1 MGGAGGVTQIAVP
14 GSKAVAIETK
24 VGVSPR
30 ANIAHGTLAIAS
42 WIKCMAGSVRAVLT
56 ACVGILVAT
65 VAGETPAFAQ
75 TAPQT
80 PDTATAPT
88 DLTPTYFTLG
98 DTPEPVTLANP
109 PAAPTILSDADD
121 RDDDAADA
129 PPAVQSASN
138 EDEHCLAVAV
148 YYEARGEPLGG
159 QVAVAQVIVNRARSG
174 RFASTLCGVIRQPRQ
189 FSFIGRS
196 FNPPANADWRKA
208 AAVAAAVLSGGSSG
222 PVSRAMYFHASYVAP
237 GWNRERLATI
247 GHHVFY
253 R

>member
-1 MGGAGGVTQIAVP
+1 MV
-14 GSKAVAIETK
+14 
-24 VGVSPR
+24 
-30 ANIAHGTLAIAS
+30 
-42 WIKCMAGSVRAVLT
+42 GSVRAVLA
-56 ACVGILVAT
+56 ACVGILAVT
-65 VAGETPAFAQ
+65 VAGESPAFAQ

-80 PDTATAPT
+80 LDTATAPA
-88 DLTPTYFTLG
+88 DLTPAYFTLG
-98 DTPEPVTLANP
+98 DTPEPITLANPPVTLANP
-109 PAAPTILSDADD
+109 PAAPTNLSDADD
-121 RDDDAADA
+121 RNDDSADA
-129 PPAVQSASN
+129 QPAIQSAN

-174 RFASTLCGVIRQPRQ
+174 RFASTLCGVIRQPGQ

-196 FNPPANADWRKA
+196 FNPPANADWRRA
-208 AAVAAAVLSGGSSG
+208 SAVAAAVLSGGSSG
-222 PVSRAMYFHASYVAP
+222 LVSRAMYFHASYVAP

>member
-1 MGGAGGVTQIAVP
+1 MV
-14 GSKAVAIETK
+14 
-24 VGVSPR
+24 
-30 ANIAHGTLAIAS
+30 
-42 WIKCMAGSVRAVLT
+42 GSVRAVLA
-56 ACVGILVAT
+56 ACVGILAVT
-65 VAGETPAFAQ
+65 VAGESPAFAQ

-80 PDTATAPT
+80 LDTATAPA
-88 DLTPTYFTLG
+88 DLTPADFTLG
-98 DTPEPVTLANP
+98 DTPEPMTLANPPVTLANP
-109 PAAPTILSDADD
+109 PVTLANPPVAPTNLSDADD
-121 RDDDAADA
+121 RNDDSADA
-129 PPAVQSASN
+129 QPAIQSASN

-174 RFASTLCGVIRQPRQ
+174 RFASTLCGVIRQPGQ

-196 FNPPANADWRKA
+196 FNPPANAYWRRA
-208 AAVAAAVLSGGSSG
+208 SAVASAVLSGGSSG

>member
-1 MGGAGGVTQIAVP
+1 MV
-14 GSKAVAIETK
+14 
-24 VGVSPR
+24 
-30 ANIAHGTLAIAS
+30 
-42 WIKCMAGSVRAVLT
+42 GSVRTVLSAFVGMVALT
-56 ACVGILVAT
+56 A
-65 VAGETPAFAQ
+65 AGKSPAFAQ

-80 PDTATAPT
+80 SDTAIPPA
-88 DLTPTYFTLG
+88 YFTLG
-98 DTPEPVTLANP
+98 DTPEPTTLATP
-109 PAAPTILSDADD
+109 LAAPDNVADADV
-121 RDDDAADA
+121 ADA
-129 PPAVQSASN
+129 NFADADEADGEMADAQPPVQTASS

-174 RFASTLCGVIRQPRQ
+174 RFASTLCGVVRQPGQ
-189 FSFIGRS
+189 FSFTGRS
-196 FNPPANADWRKA
+196 FTPPANADWRKA